1 MFTNVQPYVLSD
13 TKVRWDLSISD
24 FEKALIY
31 HFVQSEDQYGFVYNV
46 VEEMLGVSSR
56 KSNGLREKSRSVR
69 QRVRQRP
76 DSAITTN
83 FESNGHGKLRR
94 HKSRS
99 LDGGLDQVEG
109 EFSSFSRK

>member
-1 MFTNVQPYVLSD
+1 M
-13 TKVRWDLSISD
+13 
-24 FEKALIY
+24 
-31 HFVQSEDQYGFVYNV
+31 YNV
-46 VEEMLGVSSR
+46 VEEMLGVK
-56 KSNGLREKSRSVR
+56 KSNGLREKSRSVL

-109 EFSSFSRK
+109 KYRKVSKVDLFSGCGMVGVLVGCLGT

>member
-1 MFTNVQPYVLSD
+1 M
-13 TKVRWDLSISD
+13 
-24 FEKALIY
+24 
-31 HFVQSEDQYGFVYNV
+31 

-109 EFSSFSRK
+109 KFSSFFRKYRVEERKRKILTALNSENHAFPFRGTVES